1 LEINALL
8 REGVRRMGSREYL
21 NPTLDSVLLLS
32 YLLNVDKIY
41 IYTHGREEVSSE
53 IVDKFFSFVE
63 KRREGYPMNYILK
76 EKEFMGLKFYI
87 EEGVLIPRPD
97 TEILVEYIL
106 NMIEEKFGSSPLNIV
121 DIGAGSGCISL
132 SLAWYIKNAF
142 VYSIDIDDKA
152 LKVTGENIKR
162 LGLSSKVKLLKSD
175 LFEGIKSLQ
184 LEGKIDIIVSNP
196 PYIPPK
202 VIETLQPEV
211 KDYEPRGALDGGEDG
226 LCYYRRIIPDSKV
239 YLKNN
244 GIVAFEIGFDQGEDV
259 RNIFLREGFSK
270 VDILKDLQGLDRVIV
285 GTFEGD

>member
-1 LEINALL
+1 MEINAVL

-41 IYTHGREEVSSE
+41 IYTHGGEEVSSE
-53 IVDKFFSFVE
+53 IVDKFFSLVE

-106 NMIEEKFGSSPLNIV
+106 NMIGERFGSSPLNIV

-152 LKVTGENIKR
+152 LKVTGENIER
-162 LGLSSKVKLLKSD
+162 LGLSSKVKLLKGD
-175 LFEGIKSLQ
+175 IFEGIKSLQ

-211 KDYEPRGALDGGEDG
+211 KDYEPRRALDGGEDG
-226 LCYYRRIIPDSKV
+226 LDYYRRIIPDSKV
-239 YLKNN
+239 YLKDN
-244 GIVAFEIGFDQGEDV
+244 GIVAFEIGFDQGDDV

-285 GTFEGD
+285 STFEGD

>member
-1 LEINALL
+1 
-8 REGVRRMGSREYL
+8 MGSREYL

>member
-1 LEINALL
+1 MEINALL
-8 REGVRRMGSREYL
+8 REGVRRMGNREYL

-41 IYTHGREEVSSE
+41 IYTHGGEEVSPE

-76 EKEFMGLKFYI
+76 EKEFMGLRFYV

-106 NMIEEKFGSSPLNIV
+106 NIIEEKFGDAPLNIV

-152 LKVTGENIKR
+152 LQVTSKNIER
-162 LGLSSKVKLLKSD
+162 LGLSSKVKLLKGD

-211 KDYEPRGALDGGEDG
+211 KDYEPRRALDGGEDG
-226 LCYYRRIIPDSKV
+226 LDFYRRIIPDSKI

-259 RNIFLREGFSK
+259 KNIFLREGFNK
-270 VDILKDLQGLDRVIV
+270 VDILKDLQGLDRVVV
-285 GTFEGD
+285 GIFEGD

>member
-1 LEINALL
+1 MEINALL
-8 REGVRRMGSREYL
+8 REGVRRMGNREYL

-41 IYTHGREEVSSE
+41 IYTHGGEEVSSE
-53 IVDKFFSFVE
+53 IVDKFFSLVE
-63 KRREGYPMNYILK
+63 KRREGYPVNYILK
-76 EKEFMGLKFYI
+76 EKEFMGLKFYV

-106 NMIEEKFGSSPLNIV
+106 NAIEEKFGDAPLNIV

-152 LKVTGENIKR
+152 LQVTGKNIER
-162 LGLSSKVKLLKSD
+162 LGLSSRVKLLKGD

-211 KDYEPRGALDGGEDG
+211 KDYEPRRALDGGEDG
-226 LCYYRRIIPDSKV
+226 LDYYRRITPDSKV

-259 RNIFLREGFSK
+259 KNIFLREGFNK
-270 VDILKDLQGLDRVIV
+270 VDILKDLQGLDRVVV
-285 GTFEGD
+285 GIFEGD

>member
-1 LEINALL
+1 MEINALL

>member
-1 LEINALL
+1 MEINALL

-211 KDYEPRGALDGGEDG
+211 KDYEPRRALDGGEDG
-226 LCYYRRIIPDSKV
+226 LDYYRRIIPDSKV
-239 YLKNN
+239 YLKDN

>member
-1 LEINALL
+1 MEVNALL

-106 NMIEEKFGSSPLNIV
+106 NLIGERFGSSPLNIV

>member
-1 LEINALL
+1 MEINALL

-41 IYTHGREEVSSE
+41 IYTHGGEEVSSE
-53 IVDKFFSFVE
+53 IVDKFFSLVE

-211 KDYEPRGALDGGEDG
+211 KDYEPRRALDGGEDG
-226 LCYYRRIIPDSKV
+226 LDYYRRIIPDSKV
-239 YLKNN
+239 YLKDN

>member
-1 LEINALL
+1 MEINALL

-142 VYSIDIDDKA
+142 VYSIDRDDKA
-152 LKVTGENIKR
+152 LKLTGENIKR

-244 GIVAFEIGFDQGEDV
+244 GIVAFEIGFDQEDV
-259 RNIFLREGFSK
+259 RNIFLREGFSN

>member
-1 LEINALL
+1 MEINALL

-211 KDYEPRGALDGGEDG
+211 KDYEPRRALDGGEDG
-226 LCYYRRIIPDSKV
+226 LDYYRRIIPDSKV